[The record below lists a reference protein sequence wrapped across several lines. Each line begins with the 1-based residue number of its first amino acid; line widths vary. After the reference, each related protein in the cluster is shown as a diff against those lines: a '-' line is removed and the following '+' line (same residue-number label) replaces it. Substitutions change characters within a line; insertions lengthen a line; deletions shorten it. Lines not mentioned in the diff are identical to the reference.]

1 MSGAMFM
8 EIDGIKGESQFK
20 GHEGQIDIESWSW
33 GLTQPTSTHTGGG
46 GTSGKANVGD
56 LSFVHLVDKSSPNLM
71 QACFLGKH
79 IPSALLT
86 QREAAGDD
94 SVAFLTLKMTDLVI
108 SGVNTGA
115 NGEAK
120 PVESVNLNFAKVEIE
135 YKEQDEKGKPKGGPV
150 KAGFDIKKN
159 VKV

>member
-56 LSFVHLVDKSSPNLM
+56 LSFVHKVDKSSPNLM
-71 QACFLGKH
+71 QASGNCLAMS
-79 IPSALLT
+79 PSECRLPKP
-86 QREAAGDD
+86 
-94 SVAFLTLKMTDLVI
+94 SVRKILFSR
-108 SGVNTGA
+108 SG
-115 NGEAK
+115 
-120 PVESVNLNFAKVEIE
+120 
-135 YKEQDEKGKPKGGPV
+135 
-150 KAGFDIKKN
+150 
-159 VKV
+159 